1 MAAVE
6 EEKEEEMVVV
16 VVLGFSSSMD
26 HFGLLVKLGHGSL
39 W

>member
-1 MAAVE
+1 MVTGVE
-6 EEKEEEMVVV
+6 EEEEEMVV
-16 VVLGFSSSMD
+16 GFSSSMD